1 MYFHN
6 SDKKEGESAINP
18 NEELDV
24 NFNKINKETQNIIIN
39 YNKKID
45 NNINKILILEKT
57 TCFASKDEPQNQLS
71 LNEKGNLLVNPIMNQ
86 NLLEK
91 LNQENKETK
100 IKKEL
105 KKCGR
110 KRERTDDNGEKSEHN
125 KFSDDNIRRKC
136 KHLVLKNSKDFI
148 NKSIKKIYKGN
159 IGNGIF
165 KKELQTINQKQKSD
179 ATIDFNKNFLSKK
192 LGDIFSED
200 ISGRFTNLPLN
211 HNKKLIVKL
220 MNEEDEDKRNYFNKL
235 FNITFIDCL
244 RHFNKKKII
253 PELFGL
259 KCFSDIKNEIL
270 NKYPKDGE
278 DYYSE
283 LQYYFDNYE
292 KIIMKK
298 KARKKRSKKS
308 QDLLEGN

>member
-136 KHLVLKNSKDFI
+136 KHLVLKYSLEFI
-148 NKSIKKIYKGN
+148 NSSIKNKYNGN
-159 IGNGIF
+159 IGNGIL
-165 KKELQTINQKQKSD
+165 KKELQALNQKQKTD
-179 ATIDFNKNFLSKK
+179 TTINFNKNFLAKT
-192 LGDIFSED
+192 LGEIFSEN
-200 ISGRFTNLPLN
+200 ISGRITNLPAD
-211 HNKKLIVKL
+211 HNKLLIINL
-220 MNEEDEDKRNYFNKL
+220 MNEEDEEKKNYFTKL
-235 FNITFIDCL
+235 FKIPFYRCL
-244 RHFNKKKII
+244 KHFNEQEII
-253 PELFGL
+253 PELIGL
-259 KCFSDIKNEIL
+259 KCFSEIKDDIIK
-270 NKYPKDGE
+270 KYPKDGK
-278 DYYSE
+278 DYYTN
-283 LQYYFDNYE
+283 LKYYFDHFE
-292 KIIMKK
+292 EITMKK
-298 KARKKRSKKS
+298 KPRKSRKQNIIK
-308 QDLLEGN
+308 DN